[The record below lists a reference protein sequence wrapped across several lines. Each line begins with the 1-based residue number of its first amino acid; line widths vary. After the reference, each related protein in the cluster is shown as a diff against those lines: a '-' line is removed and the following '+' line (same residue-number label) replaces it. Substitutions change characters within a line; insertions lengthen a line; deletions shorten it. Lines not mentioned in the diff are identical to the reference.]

1 MKHQSILRTHGST
14 GHFPE
19 MHILTQNQTPV
30 TTERPRSSAKKR
42 HFASKEIQVRTF
54 LPWLWLL
61 SVSLVLKT
69 AEYQHQL
76 SESKGK
82 RVSQKLFNCIKA
94 FWFCFNFAC
103 SADPVS

>member
-54 LPWLWLL
+54 LP
-61 SVSLVLKT
+61 
-69 AEYQHQL
+69 
-76 SESKGK
+76 
-82 RVSQKLFNCIKA
+82 
-94 FWFCFNFAC
+94 
-103 SADPVS
+103 